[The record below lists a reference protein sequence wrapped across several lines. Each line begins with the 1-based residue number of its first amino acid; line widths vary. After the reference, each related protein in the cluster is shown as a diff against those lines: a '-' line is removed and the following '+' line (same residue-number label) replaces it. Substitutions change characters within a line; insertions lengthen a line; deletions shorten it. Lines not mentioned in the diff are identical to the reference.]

1 MRARHRARHR
11 DRVEAEFEILERL
24 DDEYLDLIALAD
36 ADSAMREVVR
46 TVPARVGVDAAF
58 IGKPA
63 SDDTLVL
70 SNLTGFRTTSMQDLV
85 VGPGKGL
92 AGRVTALRRP
102 VWVSDYIA
110 AALITHDYDE
120 AVSIE
125 GLHGMIA
132 VPIVARDRIRGILYG
147 ACRREVTFGDQ
158 AAEVMIDAAN
168 RTAAAIVAA
177 ERARH
182 AAEVAVHEER
192 QRLALALHD
201 SVGAML
207 FAISAGARSVVG
219 APLPPSIRDRLSDI
233 ERQAEEAA
241 ATLREALR
249 ALSASP
255 EQLALTVALR
265 ADCRN
270 FQERTGIQAHL
281 VAMDELP
288 PLDATRTRA
297 LVDTAREALLNV
309 EKHAQARSVV
319 VTAFASD
326 DGIALAV
333 ADDGLGLD
341 ESRASSDG
349 LGLGIAAAHDRLSRL
364 GGNLSL
370 MTNEDGGVTVKSW
383 VPV

>member
-1 MRARHRARHR
+1 M
-11 DRVEAEFEILERL
+11 EILERL
-24 DDEYLDLIALAD
+24 DDEYIDLIALAD
-36 ADSAMREVVR
+36 GDEAMREVVR
-46 TVPARVGVDAAF
+46 TVPQRVGVDAAF
-58 IGKPA
+58 VGKPSA
-63 SDDTLVL
+63 NDTLIL
-70 SNLTGFRTTSMQDLV
+70 SNLTGFRTSAMQDLV

-102 VWVSDYIA
+102 VWVSDYLA
-110 AALITHDYDE
+110 ASLITHDYDE

-132 VPIVARDRIRGILYG
+132 VPIVVRDRIRGILYG

-158 AAEVMIDAAN
+158 AADVMLDAAN
-168 RTAAAIVAA
+168 KTAAAIMAA

-207 FAISAGARSVVG
+207 FAISAGARDVGSTSLPASVQ
-219 APLPPSIRDRLSDI
+219 ARLTDI
-233 ERQAEEAA
+233 ERQAEAA
-241 ATLREALR
+241 AAALREALR

-270 FQERTGIQAHL
+270 FQERTGIHARL

-288 PLDATRTRA
+288 ALDPVRTRA

-309 EKHAQARSVV
+309 EKHAHAHSVV
-319 VTAFASD
+319 VTAYTTD

-333 ADDGLGLD
+333 ADDGSGLD
-341 ESRASSDG
+341 ESRATNDG

-364 GGNLSL
+364 GGRLSL
-370 MTNEDGGVTVKSW
+370 VTNDDGGVTMKSW
-383 VPV
+383 VPL